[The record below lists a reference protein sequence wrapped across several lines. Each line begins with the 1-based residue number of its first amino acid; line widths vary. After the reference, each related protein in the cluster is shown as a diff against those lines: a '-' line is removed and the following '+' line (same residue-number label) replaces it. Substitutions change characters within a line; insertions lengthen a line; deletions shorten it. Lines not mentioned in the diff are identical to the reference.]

1 VKKSRCGSG
10 PYKRP
15 RPTTWVALTNTS
27 QKLVFPRLCRGR
39 ACLTL
44 CDRQPNGR
52 LFAYVLRVL
61 QKCKAI
67 ATRTP
72 PGMLARKNHRAS
84 GITISVRIIITVP
97 QSSPTQP
104 STGILSILI
113 PGCILIARSSLARSA
128 LDWGSASSRLVPA
141 ERRAAVALRGGTPRS
156 LRDKALESHA
166 TPHSMFDTARPPQV
180 PESAFLRFQTPEAAT
195 PNF

>member
-1 VKKSRCGSG
+1 MGALGQPSVSRRIA
-10 PYKRP
+10 P
-15 RPTTWVALTNTS
+15 TNTG
-27 QKLVFPRLCRGR
+27 QKLVFPRLRMGT
-39 ACLTL
+39 ACPALG
-44 CDRQPNGR
+44 DRQPNGH
-52 LFAYVLRVL
+52 LSAYVLRAL

-84 GITISVRIIITVP
+84 GITISVRTKITVP

-128 LDWGSASSRLVPA
+128 LDCGSASYRLVPA
-141 ERRAAVALRGGTPRS
+141 ERRAAVALCGGTLRS
-156 LRDKALESHA
+156 LHDEGPESRA
-166 TPHSMFDTARPPQV
+166 SPHTMFDTARPFQV
-180 PESAFLRFQTPEAAT
+180 PESGSVRFQTPEAAT